1 MLKTKDISHTYKGQ
15 QPIRFNDIHCQP
27 DTHWLVLGNSGC
39 GKTTLLHMIAGL
51 LKPTTGNVEIAGTN
65 ISALP
70 SNQLD
75 HFRGQK
81 IGVVFQKPH
90 FVRSLNVEANLML
103 AQYLAG
109 IKKDKKR
116 IESILSSLNLGHKLK
131 SMPNE
136 LSQGEQ
142 QRVAIARAVIN
153 GPKLILADEPTSALD
168 DENSREVINLLET
181 QASAQQAT
189 LLIVTH
195 DQRLK
200 DHFPNRIQL

>member
-1 MLKTKDISHTYKGQ
+1 MLKTHNISHTYKGQ
-15 QPIRFNDIHCQP
+15 QPIRFDDINCAAN
-27 DTHWLVLGNSGC
+27 THWLVLGNSGC

-51 LKPTTGNVEIAGTN
+51 LKPTTGHVEIGDTN
-65 ISALP
+65 ISKLP
-70 SNQLD
+70 GSQLD

-81 IGVVFQKPH
+81 IGVIFQKPH
-90 FVRSLNVEANLML
+90 FVRSLNVAANLHL

-109 IKKDKKR
+109 MKKDKKR
-116 IESILSSLNLGHKLK
+116 IEEILGSLNMAHKLK
-131 SMPNE
+131 AMPNE

-153 GPKLILADEPTSALD
+153 APKLILADEPTSALD
-168 DENSREVINLLET
+168 DQNSKEVISLLES
-181 QASAQQAT
+181 QASAQKAT